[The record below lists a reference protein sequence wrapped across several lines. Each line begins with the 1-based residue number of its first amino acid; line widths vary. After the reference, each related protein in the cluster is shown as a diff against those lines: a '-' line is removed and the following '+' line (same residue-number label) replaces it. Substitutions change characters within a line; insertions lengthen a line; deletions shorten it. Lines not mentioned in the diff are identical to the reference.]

1 MSYNITPILSTGP
14 LNSNVGFNNSWIT
27 IDNDFDRPLYAQ
39 LTYDTKSAVSQEQ
52 IITLLEKIDANTNHV
67 EDLIVN
73 SNNFLNLIYAFE
85 DIINNNITDAKN
97 LLVGSQTELTTTVK
111 ILTSSVDI
119 IRILNTSLTAIQTDK
134 QDQVITLLHQLTA
147 NTDTLEVNTD
157 TLEVL
162 VSSLTSIQTDKQDQV
177 ITLLHQLTANTDT
190 LEVNTDTLEV
200 LIDSLTSIQTD
211 KQDQLITLL
220 HQLTANTDTL
230 EVNTDTLEVLIDSLT
245 SIQTDKQ
252 DQLINLTNSLTASN
266 IKVPGFSI
274 PTYDEID
281 IEYVLNTNNIQKVS
295 YINNSTT
302 VLSLSFTYIP
312 NPPIFDNATLKNV
325 KKI

>member
-85 DIINNNITDAKN
+85 DIINNNITDA
-97 LLVGSQTELTTTVK
+97 
-111 ILTSSVDI
+111 
-119 IRILNTSLTAIQTDK
+119 
-134 QDQVITLLHQLTA
+134 
-147 NTDTLEVNTD
+147 
-157 TLEVL
+157 
-162 VSSLTSIQTDKQDQV
+162 
-177 ITLLHQLTANTDT
+177 
-190 LEVNTDTLEV
+190 
-200 LIDSLTSIQTD
+200 
-211 KQDQLITLL
+211 QDQLITLL

>member
-162 VSSLTSIQTDKQDQV
+162 
-177 ITLLHQLTANTDT
+177 
-190 LEVNTDTLEV
+190 
-200 LIDSLTSIQTD
+200 
-211 KQDQLITLL
+211 
-220 HQLTANTDTL
+220 
-230 EVNTDTLEVLIDSLT
+230 IDSLT